1 MSRSKNNSKNT
12 GKNTVRPYTVMCTDI
27 YLLWILV
34 FFPLYY
40 ADGYFHLPEKKAMF
54 WTVSTLVYVIV
65 CLVGAVITAFSMREH
80 WSMENFKKNITMTDI
95 FMFGFLISNLIALA
109 ISDDPMGSWVG
120 ANARY
125 YGARVLILVC
135 VVYFLVSRYA
145 WINQVF
151 IVAFL
156 IGGNGVCLLA
166 TFDYFW
172 LDVLQINKQ
181 MQEADWY
188 LFLST
193 MGNANTCASY
203 VCMAIAVAVVYYCVA
218 NNWKAKL
225 FSGISIVNCCVGL
238 ITARSDSASV
248 GIAALIVLLAV
259 LMATQKVEWSSV
271 LQSIMILV
279 LGLLGFAYVRKI
291 YAPTIQ
297 KHRWY
302 DTGIPRILWRD
313 YKILYVILIVLIL
326 IYAMLYFMNKK
337 KICLKKNMKIAMY
350 AIGSAAILLAAI
362 FVIKQVNLIQIFKDS
377 IGAGNIQVA
386 GNRKY
391 IYTRILQSYTQ
402 LPLHQKVFG
411 CGQATIGSVL
421 NRYFGSE
428 LSNLGIYINS
438 AHNSILDYLITLG
451 ILGATCYIG
460 TVVVVIKHGIAAIK
474 NNKLALV
481 TTGCI
486 MAYFAQGLFN
496 IEQVI
501 TTPVF
506 WLFVAITEAI
516 YRQYC
521 KNEDLKMQ

>member
-166 TFDYFW
+166 TFDYFGM
-172 LDVLQINKQ
+172 DVLGINKQ
-181 MQEADWY
+181 MQASDW
-188 LFLST
+188 LMFIST

-203 VCMAIAVAVVYYCVA
+203 VTMAVAGAMCYFCVA
-218 NNWKAKL
+218 KSMKAKV
-225 FSGISIVNCCVGL
+225 FAAISVVNCSMAL
-238 ITARSDSASV
+238 ITARSDSAFV
-248 GIAALIVLLAV
+248 GIAITIIFLGVCTIMKKVDLRRYIATLTLID
-259 LMATQKVEWSSV
+259 
-271 LQSIMILV
+271 IGI
-279 LGLLGFAYVRKI
+279 LGLLVLRKVLNKYLLLEWFESGLMLKIIVSEKVWVIIFIILALAYSAVVFFEKGKI
-291 YAPTIQ
+291 NFSRRTKIVASIVS
-297 KHRWY
+297 
-302 DTGIPRILWRD
+302 GIAI
-313 YKILYVILIVLIL
+313 VILLIVGAYKFNLVEMIQ
-326 IYAMLYFMNKK
+326 IGMGND
-337 KICLKKNMKIAMY
+337 
-350 AIGSAAILLAAI
+350 IGSR
-362 FVIKQVNLIQIFKDS
+362 S
-377 IGAGNIQVA
+377 
-386 GNRKY
+386 Y
-391 IYTRILQSYTQ
+391 IYQRMLQTYEQ
-402 LPLHQKVFG
+402 LPLTNKILG
-411 CGQATIGSVL
+411 CGQATVSNAL
-421 NRYFGSE
+421 NRYFGNE
-428 LSNLGIYINS
+428 LSMVGISINS
-438 AHNSILDYLITLG
+438 AHSNILDYLITLG
-451 ILGATCYIG
+451 LLGAACCLGVLISI
-460 TVVVVIKHGIAAIK
+460 IKHNLIALSENKYVLVFGGCAI
-474 NNKLALV
+474 
-481 TTGCI
+481 
-486 MAYFAQGLFN
+486 AYFAQGLFN
-496 IEQVI
+496 IDQTN
-501 TTPVF
+501 TTTIY
-506 WLFVAITEAI
+506 WLMVACCEAM
-516 YRQYC
+516 YRQSVMKKENY
-521 KNEDLKMQ
+521 